1 MMLMRFRFLGALA
14 AFSLALGLSAC
25 SGGSGSP
32 SAPQSLTP
40 QALPQSAGT
49 DATTM
54 SVPADGPRTWSI
66 QAGAST
72 LDQAFQDLDFYT
84 GSITINAGDSVKWR
98 VAATEPHTVSFLLPG
113 QPFPPDGSAEQVTPA
128 GGHVVDGTKFVSSG
142 LLTNGQTFTASFP
155 KPGTYRYFCLLH
167 HPEMTGVIT
176 VQKAGTPY
184 PKSQADYL
192 NAGYADEWHDL
203 NLAYTALAQF
213 PFPSFGTTIA
223 AGITPGLISPPPSQT
238 TVLRFLQDG
247 RQFNNNTITIKLNTT
262 LTWKNESNN
271 EPHTVTLP
279 VAGQPL
285 PNVPPFIPP
294 AGGPTYDGTTF
305 TNSGVMPPGKS
316 YSLKFIKR
324 GTFAY
329 FCLFHFPSGMKGW
342 VKVI

>member
-1 MMLMRFRFLGALA
+1 MSFRFLATLA
-14 AFSLALGLSAC
+14 ACSLALGLSAC
-25 SGGSGSP
+25 GGGSSSP
-32 SAPQSLTP
+32 SSPQGVMP
-40 QALPQSAGT
+40 QTLQEHGVT
-49 DATTM
+49 DATAM

-98 VAATEPHTVSFLLPG
+98 IAATEPHTVSFLLPG
-113 QPFPPDGSAEQVTPA
+113 QPFPPDGSLAQVAPA
-128 GGHVVDGTKFVSSG
+128 GGHTVDGSKFVSSG
-142 LLTNGQTFTASFP
+142 LLNNGQTFTATFP
-155 KPGTYRYFCLLH
+155 KPGTFRYFCLLH

-184 PKSQADYL
+184 PKSQAQYSNAGFTDEWVDL
-192 NAGYADEWHDL
+192 NA
-203 NLAYTALAQF
+203 AYTALAQF
-213 PFPSFGTTIA
+213 PYPAFSAHLA
-223 AGITPGLISPPPSQT
+223 AGISPDFTRFPPTQT
-238 TVLRFLQDG
+238 TVLRFLQDS
-247 RQFNNNTITIKLNTT
+247 RQFNNATITIPVNTT
-262 LTWKNESNN
+262 ITWTNDSNN

-294 AGGPTYDGTTF
+294 AGGPTYDGTKF
-305 TNSGVMPPGKS
+305 TNSGVLPPSKS
-316 YSLKFIKR
+316 YSLKFVKK

-329 FCLFHFPSGMKGW
+329 FCLFHFPAGMVGW